1 MNCVPDF
8 VKVICILGV
17 YGGSLLLL
25 QGIKGL
31 DEEIASSDKRRLMR
45 CWFVFS
51 TYVSIATFGRNT
63 GAGYIELISL
73 FFLSV
78 YLVVCTTMDLLLCQV
93 NDFMQYLGLLG
104 AVLWVCEKSPS
115 PATGYSIVVFAL
127 LQYGI
132 FMRMYGKADG
142 MAFSICAL
150 YFAGMN
156 GEIEVYLFHMLL
168 CFLLLAV
175 VQLCKRNVSLKGKLK
190 RSVALY
196 PYITAVFFF
205 CFHSH
210 I

>member
-93 NDFMQYLGLLG
+93 NDFMQYMGLLG
-104 AVLWVCEKSPS
+104 SVLWV
-115 PATGYSIVVFAL
+115 
-127 LQYGI
+127 
-132 FMRMYGKADG
+132 
-142 MAFSICAL
+142 
-150 YFAGMN
+150 
-156 GEIEVYLFHMLL
+156 
-168 CFLLLAV
+168 
-175 VQLCKRNVSLKGKLK
+175 
-190 RSVALY
+190 
-196 PYITAVFFF
+196 
-205 CFHSH
+205 
-210 I
+210 